1 MSPSCVFSVLVVR
14 GRQGPVIERVN
25 SRNTVIKAL
34 GVLEM
39 PRLEDVFPHLGYKIQ
54 NGKFN
59 MSRKQIVYVSLHTLG
74 FVKMTHKGQ

>member
-1 MSPSCVFSVLVVR
+1 M
-14 GRQGPVIERVN
+14 
-25 SRNTVIKAL
+25 IKAL

>member
-1 MSPSCVFSVLVVR
+1 MLVVR

-34 GVLEM
+34 GALEM
-39 PRLEDVFPHLGYKIQ
+39 PRLEDILLHLGYKIRD
-54 NGKFN
+54 GKFD
-59 MSRKQIVYVSLHTLG
+59 MSRKQIVYGSLHTLG